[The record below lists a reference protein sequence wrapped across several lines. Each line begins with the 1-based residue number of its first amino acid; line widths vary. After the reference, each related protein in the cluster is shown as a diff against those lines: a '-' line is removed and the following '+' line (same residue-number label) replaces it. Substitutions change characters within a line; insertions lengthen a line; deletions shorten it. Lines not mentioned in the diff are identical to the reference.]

1 MSQYNDD
8 GVLRPVI
15 YISKKNTPAE
25 CNYEIYDKKLL
36 AIINALKEWEL
47 ELISLLWFKLVIDYY
62 NLEYFKTVYRLNK

>member
-47 ELISLLWFKLVIDYY
+47 ELISLL
-62 NLEYFKTVYRLNK
+62 